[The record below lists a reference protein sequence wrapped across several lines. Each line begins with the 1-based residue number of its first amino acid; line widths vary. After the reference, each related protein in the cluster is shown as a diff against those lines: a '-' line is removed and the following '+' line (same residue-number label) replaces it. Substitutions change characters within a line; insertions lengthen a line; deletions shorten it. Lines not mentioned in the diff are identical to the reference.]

1 MKYFTISSN
10 LRVLQTPMFALEYY
24 SADRQKILSSFH
36 QYASECCLP
45 VYYWN
50 PGYATLQQV
59 RCLDKH
65 LPKLGGHSDMTS
77 VSDISQM
84 YNSECVLCK
93 TELSVES
100 DVLQFLLENDCP
112 GIFLLEDILESDST
126 EQPLV
131 RRYSQLANAFFDL
144 KGRWA
149 NQYWVLLGE
158 YIQLP
163 SKLSPLIPLLKCP
176 LPDRFEVEVLV

>member
-1 MKYFTISSN
+1 MKFHYFSSFKATQN
-10 LRVLQTPMFALEYY
+10 PIFPFEYY
-24 SADRQKILSSFH
+24 SAERQKILSSFH

-59 RCLDKH
+59 RSLDKH
-65 LPKLGGHSDMTS
+65 LPNLGCHSDMAS
-77 VSDISQM
+77 VSYISEI
-84 YNSECVLCK
+84 YNSEYALCK
-93 TELSVES
+93 TELSVEG

-112 GIFLLEDILESDST
+112 GIFLLEDILESESS
-126 EQPLV
+126 EQPLI
-131 RRYSQLANAFFDL
+131 RRYSQLANAFFEL

-163 SKLSPLIPLLKCP
+163 SKL
-176 LPDRFEVEVLV
+176 